1 MERKGIDVST
11 YQGDIDWDKVKRAG
25 IEFAILRCGF
35 GSDFTIQDDDK
46 FLRNIAECERVGMP
60 YGIYIYSYAL
70 NPDMAHSEA
79 RHVLRMVGKHKPSY
93 PIYYDLEDA
102 KTTGTLSNEAIL
114 NIAKAFVADIE
125 SAGFWA
131 GIYANLHWHTTKLT
145 DSWYDTKARWV
156 AQWGTNSCTYN
167 KQFKLWQYT
176 SDGKVDGINGRV
188 DMNICYE
195 DYPALINPSPSPSQS
210 NTIKKTNEEVAQEVI
225 RGNWG
230 NGEER
235 KKKLT
240 AAGYDYAIIQG
251 LVNKLM
257 GKSSNAQAP
266 KPKKSLETV
275 AREVIR
281 GNYGNGAERT
291 KKLKAEG
298 YDPKAV
304 QALVNKMMK

>member
-11 YQGDIDWDKVKRAG
+11 YQGDIDWDKVKKAG

-46 FLRNIAECERVGMP
+46 FLRNVSECERVGMP
-60 YGIYIYSYAL
+60 YGVYIYSYAL

-188 DMNICYE
+188 DMDICYE
-195 DYPALINPSPSPSQS
+195 DYPALINPSPAPSQS

-235 KKKLT
+235 KKRLT
-240 AAGYDYAIIQG
+240 ASGYDYATIQG

>member
-46 FLRNIAECERVGMP
+46 FLRNVAECERVGMP
-60 YGIYIYSYAL
+60 YGVYIYSYAL

-131 GIYANLHWHTTKLT
+131 GIYANLYWLTTKLT

-188 DMNICYE
+188 DMDICYE
-195 DYPALINPSPSPSQS
+195 DYPALINPTPSQP
-210 NTIKKTNEEVAQEVI
+210 NTVKKTNEEVAQEVI

-240 AAGYDYAIIQG
+240 AAGYDYATIQG

-257 GKSSNAQAP
+257 GKSSSAQAP